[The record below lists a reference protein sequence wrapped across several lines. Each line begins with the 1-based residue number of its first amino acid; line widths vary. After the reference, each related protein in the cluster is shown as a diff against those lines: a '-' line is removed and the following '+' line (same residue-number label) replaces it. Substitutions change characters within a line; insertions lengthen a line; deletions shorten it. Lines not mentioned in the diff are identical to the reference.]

1 MQIKE
6 IPLGQVL
13 MLGLPIFLMVI
24 GIAAIIFLADLVIYA
39 TDYSPKFQSGI
50 TTQSSERKRN
60 MVRTEE
66 FISWTRPDGHST
78 EVDKQIN
85 AYIREHDISAENLID
100 IKYTAYVEENN
111 EAVTQA
117 LLIYKE

>member
-1 MQIKE
+1 
-6 IPLGQVL
+6 
-13 MLGLPIFLMVI
+13 
-24 GIAAIIFLADLVIYA
+24 
-39 TDYSPKFQSGI
+39 
-50 TTQSSERKRN
+50 
-60 MVRTEE
+60 MVRTKE
-66 FISWTRPDGHST
+66 FTSWMRPDDHSV

-100 IKYTAYVEENN
+100 VKYTAYVEAND

>member
-1 MQIKE
+1 
-6 IPLGQVL
+6 
-13 MLGLPIFLMVI
+13 
-24 GIAAIIFLADLVIYA
+24 
-39 TDYSPKFQSGI
+39 
-50 TTQSSERKRN
+50 

-85 AYIREHDISAENLID
+85 AYIREHDISAENLIG

>member
-1 MQIKE
+1 
-6 IPLGQVL
+6 
-13 MLGLPIFLMVI
+13 
-24 GIAAIIFLADLVIYA
+24 
-39 TDYSPKFQSGI
+39 
-50 TTQSSERKRN
+50 
-60 MVRTEE
+60 MVRTKE
-66 FISWTRPDGHST
+66 FTSWMRSDDHLV

-100 IKYTAYVEENN
+100 IKYTAYMKTKD

>member
-1 MQIKE
+1 
-6 IPLGQVL
+6 
-13 MLGLPIFLMVI
+13 
-24 GIAAIIFLADLVIYA
+24 
-39 TDYSPKFQSGI
+39 
-50 TTQSSERKRN
+50 
-60 MVRTEE
+60 MVRTKE
-66 FISWTRPDGHST
+66 FTSRMHPEDHSMKI
-78 EVDKQIN
+78 DKQIN

>member
-1 MQIKE
+1 
-6 IPLGQVL
+6 
-13 MLGLPIFLMVI
+13 
-24 GIAAIIFLADLVIYA
+24 
-39 TDYSPKFQSGI
+39 
-50 TTQSSERKRN
+50 

-66 FISWTRPDGHST
+66 FVSWMRPDSHSVP
-78 EVDKQIN
+78 VDEQIN

-111 EAVTQA
+111 NETVTQA

>member
-1 MQIKE
+1 
-6 IPLGQVL
+6 
-13 MLGLPIFLMVI
+13 
-24 GIAAIIFLADLVIYA
+24 
-39 TDYSPKFQSGI
+39 
-50 TTQSSERKRN
+50 
-60 MVRTEE
+60 MVRTKE
-66 FISWTRPDGHST
+66 FTSWMRSDSRSV
-78 EVDKQIN
+78 EIDKQIN